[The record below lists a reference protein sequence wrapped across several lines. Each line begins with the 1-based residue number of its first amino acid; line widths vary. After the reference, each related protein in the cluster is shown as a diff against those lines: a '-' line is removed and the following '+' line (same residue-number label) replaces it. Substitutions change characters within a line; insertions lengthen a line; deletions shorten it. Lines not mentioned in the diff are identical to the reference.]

1 MKYILLPA
9 LLLCSGCVCLNP
21 DHRQGTAPTVKTEKV
36 IEDLKETKQELAK
49 AGEAN
54 TEVGKSVNKAL
65 TLAERL
71 DAVLEEIEKQQQID
85 NKKVKEPVK

>member
-1 MKYILLPA
+1 MRYLLIL
-9 LLLCSGCVCLNP
+9 SIFITGCVCLNP
-21 DHRQGTAPTVKTEKV
+21 DHKRGTPPTVQTEKV
-36 IEDLKETKQELAK
+36 INDLKDTKEELVK

-71 DAVLEEIEKQQQID
+71 DNILEEIEKSQ
-85 NKKVKEPVK
+85 NKNVIKPE

>member
-1 MKYILLPA
+1 MRYLLIFSIF
-9 LLLCSGCVCLNP
+9 LTGCVCLNP
-21 DHRQGTAPTVKTEKV
+21 DHKRGTPPTVQTGQV
-36 IEDLKETKQELAK
+36 ISDLKETKEELVK

-71 DAVLEEIEKQQQID
+71 DTILEEIEKSQ
-85 NKKVKEPVK
+85 NKNVIKPE

>member
-1 MKYILLPA
+1 MKYLLIL
-9 LLLCSGCVCLNP
+9 SIFITGCVCLNP
-21 DHRQGTAPTVKTEKV
+21 DHKKGTPPTVQTEKV
-36 IEDLKETKQELAK
+36 ISNLKDTKEELVK

-71 DAVLEEIEKQQQID
+71 DDILEEIERSQ
-85 NKKVKEPVK
+85 NKNVIEPQ

>member
-1 MKYILLPA
+1 MKYFLLPA

-21 DHRQGTAPTVKTEKV
+21 EHRQGTAPTVQTDKV
-36 IEDLKETKQELAK
+36 INELKDTKEELVK

-71 DAVLEEIEKQQQID
+71 DAILEEIEKSQ
-85 NKKVKEPVK
+85 NKNVIKPE

>member
-1 MKYILLPA
+1 MRYLLILSMLIT
-9 LLLCSGCVCLNP
+9 GCVCLNP
-21 DHRQGTAPTVKTEKV
+21 DHKKGTAPTVQTEKV
-36 IEDLKETKQELAK
+36 INDLRDTKEELVK

-71 DAVLEEIEKQQQID
+71 DNILEDIEKSQ
-85 NKKVKEPVK
+85 NKNVIKPE